1 MQESKNSSGSGADT
15 ETGGVPEGSAL
26 AKTLIDGFRTDI
38 DVGRHQLIADEP
50 AGVGGTDLGPS
61 PYGLLS
67 AALASCTTMTLKMYA
82 SFKKLDLQSVSAHV
96 THEKIHA
103 KDCADCESETGR
115 IDTFH
120 RVVTYEG
127 NLTEAQEQKLLEIAD
142 KCPVHKTLHGEIR
155 ITTRLEPI
163 PG

>member
-1 MQESKNSSGSGADT
+1 MTKKRNTTQAAA
-15 ETGGVPEGSAL
+15 EGSVL
-26 AKTLIDGFRTDI
+26 ARTAIDSFRTDI
-38 DVGRHQLIADEP
+38 EVGQHHLIADEP

-61 PYGLLS
+61 PYGLLA

-96 THEKIHA
+96 THERIHA
-103 KDCADCESETGR
+103 KDCADCESKTGR

-142 KCPVHKTLHGEIR
+142 KCPVHKTLHGEIK
-155 ITTRLEPI
+155 ITTELA
-163 PG
+163 